1 MWSDELRSRWPL
13 SPCEPCAW
21 ILLWSSVLFIF
32 DQIILEHFRD
42 VVFFYEIRCSM
53 EMQYLIR
60 HRFETPSTWIGTS
73 VNLICTALTHFLIQD
88 CTILSGDVIIRY
100 LAEELKP
107 DFVVFLVSNILCN
120 ESILISWFHFTFH
133 TTWAKCQ
140 FNTGCDILR
149 QCFCAS

>member
-32 DQIILEHFRD
+32 DQIILEHFPD

-73 VNLICTALTHFLIQD
+73 VNLICTDSFPNSGLHHFKWRCD
-88 CTILSGDVIIRY
+88 HTLSGRRTE
-100 LAEELKP
+100 AW
-107 DFVVFLVSNILCN
+107 LCCFSCIQHSVQWIN
-120 ESILISWFHFTFH
+120 SHIMIPLYFSYDLSKMSI
-133 TTWAKCQ
+133 
-140 FNTGCDILR
+140 
-149 QCFCAS
+149 

>member
-1 MWSDELRSRWPL
+1 MNLDLGDHYPHVNLVPGFCCDLPCYLSLIRSFWNIFLML
-13 SPCEPCAW
+13 S
-21 ILLWSSVLFIF
+21 
-32 DQIILEHFRD
+32 
-42 VVFFYEIRCSM
+42 FFYEIRCSM

-120 ESILISWFHFTFH
+120 ESILISWFQFTFH
-133 TTWAKCQ
+133 STWAKCQ
-140 FNTGCDILR
+140 INTGCDILR
-149 QCFCAS
+149 QCFCTS